1 MRVGQ
6 EGLQVRLINFFYQ
19 LSDYI
24 IVAVLLG
31 KYFVFYLLL
40 TCFYYGF
47 STGFFLERCVYFSLL
62 KDNPPLIYRCN

>member
-31 KYFVFYLLL
+31 KYFVF
-40 TCFYYGF
+40 
-47 STGFFLERCVYFSLL
+47 
-62 KDNPPLIYRCN
+62 